1 MNRLFCFF
9 ISLLFCLTSFA
20 QVKNYAVAFDGNSD
34 INFNCISELNNL
46 SKYTVQFWMYPS
58 EWIPGASIFKRGAG
72 ANILRHAWVR
82 RKVQLFFI

>member
-72 ANILRHAWVR
+72 ANILRHAWVP
-82 RKVQLFFI
+82 RKVLLFFI